1 MAAHPD
7 RLGLDAAILAR
18 ELELYENPLT
28 AKQRDILQAAEKLFS
43 DQGFA
48 ATSTAAIAREAGVTE
63 KTLFKHFP
71 TKVDLFRRILFP
83 LILRTL
89 VPVQLQ
95 IVKRVLEGEHAS
107 WREMIEKL
115 AVDRFAT
122 ARLLGPRLKLVLTE
136 LIQND
141 RFRAQAFR
149 LLEES
154 MWPSLVAAIERF
166 QRSGE
171 LRSDMPAE
179 EIARAQVAL
188 IAGQALRRAILAP
201 EKTYDDDADARR
213 LVALLYEGV
222 RAR

>member
-1 MAAHPD
+1 M
-7 RLGLDAAILAR
+7 
-18 ELELYENPLT
+18 
-28 AKQRDILQAAEKLFS
+28 
-43 DQGFA
+43 
-48 ATSTAAIAREAGVTE
+48 V
-63 KTLFKHFP
+63 
-71 TKVDLFRRILFP
+71 
-83 LILRTL
+83 
-89 VPVQLQ
+89 
-95 IVKRVLEGEHAS
+95 
-107 WREMIEKL
+107 EKL